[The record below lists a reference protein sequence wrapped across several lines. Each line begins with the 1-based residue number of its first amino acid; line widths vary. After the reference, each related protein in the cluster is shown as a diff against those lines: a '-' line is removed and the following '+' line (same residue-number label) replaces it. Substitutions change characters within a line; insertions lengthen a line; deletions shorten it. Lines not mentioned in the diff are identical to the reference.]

1 MRDEGFAAWVASL
14 FGDLYHFGTNAHDL
28 AKADLVDLFSGQ
40 ISRRFLTNTKGIIG
54 RTIWLRRNTRR
65 LGAGW
70 LVACCV
76 PRQLLVQRWIHD
88 RADGRFGVCG
98 QYSKVGFRNIFRTL
112 GGIRSVETRPAN
124 VGGNKPADCAFKA
137 V

>member
-1 MRDEGFAAWVASL
+1 MPEQCRHLAVDDLGHTRDLLHQFLRRFGIILRVSPQMRDEGFAAWVASL

-76 PRQLLVQRWIHD
+76 PRQLLV
-88 RADGRFGVCG
+88 
-98 QYSKVGFRNIFRTL
+98 
-112 GGIRSVETRPAN
+112 
-124 VGGNKPADCAFKA
+124 
-137 V
+137 